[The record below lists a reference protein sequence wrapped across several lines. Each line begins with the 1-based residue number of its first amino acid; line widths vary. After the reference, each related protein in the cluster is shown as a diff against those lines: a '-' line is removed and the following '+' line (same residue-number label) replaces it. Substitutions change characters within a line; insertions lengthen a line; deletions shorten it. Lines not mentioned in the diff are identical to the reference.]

1 LQGKVGLVTGAGS
14 PHGIGRSLVLLLAES
29 GARAVYATDLTL
41 SNIASLQQEVKD
53 SGSLCKVHG
62 ELLDVTSEEQ
72 TIGILKK
79 AVSTYGRLDF
89 YFANAG
95 VGNYRSLQDTD
106 AAYYDRTISIMQRS
120 FFLAIRYGGQAMSTT
135 SSEKPKP
142 GGSIIVTSSMA
153 GVIGGVSDISYSTA
167 KAAACNM
174 VKSAS
179 VQLSST
185 HVRVNAI
192 APGFIK
198 TSINA
203 TSKWTTDGDA
213 PDEKLS
219 KEEAMKIFD
228 TVMGGQASDDR
239 YYYNRI
245 PGPEE
250 IASIGVFLA
259 SDLSA
264 SINGQNIVADS
275 GKTVAALGETV
286 IGPIAPMKPF
296 KDL

>member
-1 LQGKVGLVTGAGS
+1 MSFSQKLLQGKVGLVTGAGS
-14 PHGIGRSLVLLLAES
+14 PHGIGRSLVLTLAAA
-29 GARAVYATDLTL
+29 GAKAVYATDLTL

-53 SGSLCKVHG
+53 SGSRCIVHG
-62 ELLDVTSEEQ
+62 EVLDVTSEEQ
-72 TIGILKK
+72 TISVLKK
-79 AVSTYGRLDF
+79 AVSTYGRFDF

-106 AAYYDRTISIMQRS
+106 AAYYDRAISVMQRS
-120 FFLAIRYGGQAMSTT
+120 FFLAIRYGGQAMSST
-135 SSEKPKP
+135 SAEKPHI
-142 GGSIIVTSSMA
+142 GGSIVVTSSMA

-174 VKSAS
+174 VKAGA
-179 VQLSST
+179 VQLSAT

-198 TSINA
+198 TSIAA
-203 TSKWTTDGDA
+203 TSQVFDA
-213 PDEKLS
+213 
-219 KEEAMKIFD
+219 
-228 TVMGGQASDDR
+228 VMGSQVTDSP
-239 YYYNRI
+239 YYYNRV

-250 IASIGVFLA
+250 IANIGVFLV

-286 IGPIAPMKPF
+286 IGPIPAMKPF
-296 KDL
+296 